1 MWSIICHGG
10 AGAIADEVGASHR
23 EGCRVAL
30 EAGAAILA
38 RGGSAVDAVCET
50 VRRLEDDPVFN
61 AGVGATL
68 DENGLVSCDAAVFRG
83 EDLGYGA
90 VGAVSGVR
98 HPIDLARAIME
109 DGRHALL
116 VGPGAVA
123 FARRHGVELVDP
135 RRMETDPSRA
145 RWWYTSAE
153 PEAAPPTGDTV
164 GAVARD
170 AAGHLAAATS
180 TGGLLR
186 KYAGRVGDSPIAGSG
201 TYARDDLGALSATG
215 HGETFMRTVFAYEA
229 LLRLD
234 QDAGEPE
241 EILSRALDLATQRV
255 GGRGGAI
262 AVRPDGRLVFA
273 RNTPRMGVAWASE
286 GKPLETAF

>member
-10 AGAIADEVGASHR
+10 AGAIADEVAPSHR
-23 EGCRVAL
+23 EGCRLAL
-30 EAGAAILA
+30 EAGVSILE
-38 RGGSAVDAVCET
+38 RGGSAVDAVTET
-50 VRRLEDDPVFN
+50 VRRLEDNPVFN

-68 DENGLVSCDAAVFRG
+68 DEDGMLSCDAAIFRG

-116 VGPGAVA
+116 VGPGAVR
-123 FARRHGVELVDP
+123 FARRHGIELVDP
-135 RRMETDPSRA
+135 RSMETEPSRA
-145 RWWYTSAE
+145 RWWHASAE
-153 PEAAPPTGDTV
+153 PESPAGPGDTV

-170 AAGHLAAATS
+170 RAGHTAAATS

-186 KYAGRVGDSPIAGSG
+186 KYAGRVGDSPIAGAG
-201 TYARDDLGALSATG
+201 TYARDDLGAISATG
-215 HGETFMRTVFAYEA
+215 HGETFMRTVFAFQALHSLAQGEGSPEDILRYE
-229 LLRLD
+229 
-234 QDAGEPE
+234 
-241 EILSRALDLATQRV
+241 LDLATRRV

-262 AVRPDGRLVFA
+262 VVLPEGRVAFA
-273 RNTPRMGVAWASE
+273 RNTPRMGVAWATE
-286 GKPLETAF
+286 GKPVQTAF